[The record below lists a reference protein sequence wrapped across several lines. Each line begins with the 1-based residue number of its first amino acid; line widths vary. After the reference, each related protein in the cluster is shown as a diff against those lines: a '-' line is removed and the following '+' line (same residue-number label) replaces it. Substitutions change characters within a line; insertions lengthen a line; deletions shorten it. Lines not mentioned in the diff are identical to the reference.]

1 MSNWLF
7 SAALASS
14 ALILRASLV
23 LPDSPVQAAE
33 AVVAAPAA
41 TAKAKESAGKKV
53 AIFAGGCFWGVEGV
67 FSHTKG
73 VSSVVSGYHGDG
85 KANASYDK
93 VSAGQTRHAEA
104 VRVTYDPAVIRYDE
118 LLRIYFSVIIDPTLK
133 DRQGPDSGAQ
143 YRTAIVPLSAEQ
155 GRVAKAYIAQLTAAK
170 TWSRPIVT
178 RIEKY
183 AAFYP
188 AEGYHQ
194 DFMIE
199 NPRHA
204 YIMRWDAPKVAAL
217 KRLYPGYYSAKFVR
231 N

>member
-1 MSNWLF
+1 MSHWLF
-7 SAALASS
+7 GVALTSS
-14 ALILRASLV
+14 ALILGASLAFS
-23 LPDSPVQAAE
+23 DAPVQAAE

-41 TAKAKESAGKKV
+41 TSKAKEGAGKKV
-53 AIFAGGCFWGVEGV
+53 AIFAGGCFWGVEAV

-73 VSSVVSGYHGDG
+73 VSSAVSGYHGDG
-85 KANASYDK
+85 KANATYDK

-133 DRQGPDSGAQ
+133 DRQGPDRGTQ

-155 GRVAKAYIAQLTAAK
+155 SRVAKAYIAQLTAAK
-170 TWSRPIVT
+170 TWPRPIVT

-194 DFMIE
+194 DFMLE

-204 YIMRWDAPKVAAL
+204 YIVRWDAPKVAAL